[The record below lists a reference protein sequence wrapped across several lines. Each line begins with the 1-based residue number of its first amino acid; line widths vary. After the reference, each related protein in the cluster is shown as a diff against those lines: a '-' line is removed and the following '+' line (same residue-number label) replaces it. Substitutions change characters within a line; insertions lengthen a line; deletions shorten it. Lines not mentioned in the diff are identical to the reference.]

1 MTSTVDGARQR
12 GSLRRMATV
21 MMALVAGQCF
31 AQSRTPEFPNP
42 GNPSVSREQQ
52 QQLGLQAAAEVYK
65 QIPLLPDNSPEAQY
79 VRQLGQ
85 QLAATIPAEYSWPF
99 EFHVTAQKEINAFA
113 LPGGPMFVNIGTI
126 TAATSE
132 AELVGVMGHEMAHV
146 YLQHSAKQMQ
156 KAQLT
161 EGLGGLAGSIVGAKG
176 GLIGSLGQAGI
187 KIGAG
192 TMMLKYSRDDEA
204 QADTVGAI
212 VLYRAGYN
220 PQALAN
226 FFKTLGASGG
236 HGPQFLSDHP
246 NPGNREG
253 AIQKEIQTWPTKQ
266 YRTDSAEFGKVR
278 QHAAAVKTYTAEEI
292 AQGAKSGQWDAFN
305 KKNGMVPKNASP
317 ATATPSRPQ

>member
-1 MTSTVDGARQR
+1 
-12 GSLRRMATV
+12 
-21 MMALVAGQCF
+21 
-31 AQSRTPEFPNP
+31 
-42 GNPSVSREQQ
+42 
-52 QQLGLQAAAEVYK
+52 
-65 QIPLLPDNSPEAQY
+65 
-79 VRQLGQ
+79 
-85 QLAATIPAEYSWPF
+85 
-99 EFHVTAQKEINAFA
+99 
-113 LPGGPMFVNIGTI
+113 
-126 TAATSE
+126 
-132 AELVGVMGHEMAHV
+132 
-146 YLQHSAKQMQ
+146 
-156 KAQLT
+156 
-161 EGLGGLAGSIVGAKG
+161 
-176 GLIGSLGQAGI
+176 
-187 KIGAG
+187 
-192 TMMLKYSRDDEA
+192 MMLKYSRDDEA

-317 ATATPSRPQ
+317 ATATPNRPQ

>member
-1 MTSTVDGARQR
+1 MTSTVDGAKQR

-161 EGLGGLAGSIVGAKG
+161 EGLGDWRAPLS
-176 GLIGSLGQAGI
+176 GQ
-187 KIGAG
+187 
-192 TMMLKYSRDDEA
+192 
-204 QADTVGAI
+204 
-212 VLYRAGYN
+212 RAG
-220 PQALAN
+220 
-226 FFKTLGASGG
+226 
-236 HGPQFLSDHP
+236 
-246 NPGNREG
+246 
-253 AIQKEIQTWPTKQ
+253 
-266 YRTDSAEFGKVR
+266 
-278 QHAAAVKTYTAEEI
+278 
-292 AQGAKSGQWDAFN
+292 
-305 KKNGMVPKNASP
+305 
-317 ATATPSRPQ
+317 